1 MSAVQNLIRTIV
13 SGKHHRLVDE
23 QLHVNL
29 DLSYITPRILAT
41 SYPAS
46 GLETVY
52 RNSAADVAKFLNARH
67 TGRHLILN
75 LSERPYS
82 AETFGERASVLEQG
96 FPDHHAPPL
105 EVAWRSC
112 AAMHAWLLADP
123 ENIVV
128 VHCLAGKGRTGVII
142 ACYLILS
149 GYLFEAGEGKGEGE
163 GGSASHPVHASP
175 TFVLPP
181 PLALA
186 NQALGVF
193 AQARG
198 EGPKYASQ
206 RRIVRY
212 FADVLRTTLL
222 AESTRLQGVPAAAEE
237 GAAATAAAT
246 TTAAAESADP
256 DQPMPCLWEAALAMH
271 ALPDL
276 PLPPAPTLSLLSC
289 AVGGLHG
296 LDAAHPHPHHHHR
309 HFALVINSAPYQ
321 GHDQFSFYDSAEGPE
336 EAVTVVQGYELGG
349 AAPAAGTA
357 GTGAAAAAAPS
368 AAATEPAAA
377 AGATPAHA
385 SGASWLSSMVAAL
398 SSGVGGGSAAPAAA
412 PTLHFSV
419 EHTSLKGDL
428 LLALQSVGPAG
439 HEHPVQVFRAA
450 CHSEWQLGGQG
461 APCSPAHS
469 THTHTH
475 THTNTQAHTAAT
487 HAAPPPSQPP
497 FSSRSASAM
506 RTLVCTALSLPR
518 QTLTRASTP
527 GLPSTWTRA
536 SSASSSSAWRW
547 MAAAA
552 AARPLGK
559 SPGPQNQ
566 PLSRRHGRMTKW
578 LCPEANPIL
587 SQRITCLVTISTL
600 FSRL

>member
-1 MSAVQNLIRTIV
+1 MQTLIRTIV

-52 RNSAADVAKFLNARH
+52 RNSAVDLAKFLHARH
-67 TGRHLILN
+67 PGRHLILN

-82 AETFGERASVLEQG
+82 AEPFGERATVLEHG

-149 GYLFEAGEGKGEGE
+149 GCLFEAGEGKVEGE
-163 GGSASHPVHASP
+163 GSSPHPGHAAA

-181 PLALA
+181 PQALA
-186 NQALGVF
+186 SQALDVF

-206 RRIVRY
+206 QRIVRY
-212 FADVLRTTLL
+212 FADLLRTTLL
-222 AESTRLQGVPAAAEE
+222 AESTRLQSVPAAAE
-237 GAAATAAAT
+237 GAAAAATAAGGAQST
-246 TTAAAESADP
+246 DP
-256 DQPMPCLWEAALAMH
+256 DQPTPCLWEAALAMH
-271 ALPDL
+271 NLPALPL
-276 PLPPAPTLSLLSC
+276 AAVPTLSLLSC

-296 LDAAHPHPHHHHR
+296 LDASHPHPHQHHH
-309 HFALVINSAPYQ
+309 HFALVINSAPFQ
-321 GHDQFSFYDSAEGPE
+321 GHEQFSFYDSTEGPE
-336 EAVTVVQGYELGG
+336 EAVTVVQGYELE
-349 AAPAAGTA
+349 
-357 GTGAAAAAAPS
+357 GTGAGAGAGGGTAAAVAAAAPT

-377 AGATPAHA
+377 AGATPAHT
-385 SGASWLSSMVAAL
+385 SGASWLSSMVSAL
-398 SSGVGGGSAAPAAA
+398 SSAVGVGGAAPAAA
-412 PTLHFSV
+412 PTLLFSV

-428 LLALQSVGPAG
+428 LIALQSVGPAG

-450 CHSEWQLGGQG
+450 CHSEWQQGQG
-461 APCSPAHS
+461 GACCPGAL
-469 THTHTH
+469 HTH
-475 THTNTQAHTAAT
+475 THTNTHTHARALTLLPHTAT
-487 HAAPPPSQPP
+487 HAAPPLPYQPP
-497 FSSRSASAM
+497 FFSRSVSAT
-506 RTLVCTALSLPR
+506 RTQVCTELSSKR
-518 QTLTRASTP
+518 QTWTRASTP
-527 GLPSTWTRA
+527 GTPFTWTTT
-536 SSASSSSAWRW
+536 SSASSSSALRW
-547 MAAAA
+547 TIAAW
-552 AARPLGK
+552 PQGK
-559 SPGPQNQ
+559 SPGPHAQPQN
-566 PLSRRHGRMTKW
+566 RRHGRMTSPHHFWSK
-578 LCPEANPIL
+578 
-587 SQRITCLVTISTL
+587 RTCLSYQ
-600 FSRL
+600 